1 MLELT
6 VYAPAFGEPTGS
18 PFTNKAIC
26 LLERSGQPYRVKHT
40 NDPRKAPKGKLPVL
54 QHDSQLIPDSDDI
67 RDHLEASFGL
77 DFDAGLDAQQRAISR
92 AVIRMVEENIY
103 FALLCDRWM
112 DDANWPTVKAEFF
125 GFLPFPLR
133 LFVPNLV
140 RKSTIAQAKAQGMG
154 RHSPAERLARVN
166 KDFTALSTLLGEQ
179 NFLFGAEATAADLSS
194 VPMLRAL
201 NSFPQ
206 PTPMQRALRSHANLV
221 GYVERGKAALYPK
234 ASPQSLSA

>member
-6 VYAPAFGEPTGS
+6 AYAPAFGEPTGS

-26 LLERSGQPYRVKHT
+26 LLERSGQPYTVIHT
-40 NDPRKAPKGKLPVL
+40 NDPRKAPKAKLPVL
-54 QHDSQLIPDSDDI
+54 QHDGKLIPDSDDI
-67 RDHLEASFGL
+67 RDHLEAAFGL
-77 DFDAGLDAQQRAISR
+77 DFDAGLDAQQRAVSR

-112 DDANWPTVKAEFF
+112 DDENWPAVKAEFF
-125 GFLPFPLR
+125 GFMPFPLK

-140 RKSTIAQAKAQGMG
+140 RNSTIAQAKAQGMG
-154 RHSPAERLARVN
+154 RHSAAERVARVN
-166 KDFTALSTLLGEQ
+166 KDFAALSTLLGEQ
-179 NFLFGAEATAADLSS
+179 AFLFGDEPTAADCSA

-201 NSFPQ
+201 NGFPQ

-221 GYVERGKAALYPK
+221 GYLERGKAALYPK
-234 ASPQSLSA
+234 AQP